1 MKPSSAEFSHSL
13 KSKEFSMQ
21 ARNRRV
27 FMLHAI
33 TGATALAAA
42 ATAQAADPSPGQTAS
57 DVPVKETDAYP
68 KSMGY
73 RLDTATVDKVKFPR
87 HEVAQK
93 CSECQLWSGKAGDQ
107 LGTCSFFKRPVP
119 PGGWCRNFKPKKA
132 A

>member
-1 MKPSSAEFSHSL
+1 
-13 KSKEFSMQ
+13 MQ

-27 FMLHAI
+27 FMLHAL
-33 TGATALAAA
+33 TGATALAVQS
-42 ATAQAADPSPGQTAS
+42 TAQGQAAEPAQTAS
-57 DVPVKETDAYP
+57 EVPVKETDAYP

-73 RLDTATVDKVKFPR
+73 RLDTANVDKAKFPR
-87 HEVAQK
+87 HEVSQK
-93 CSECQLWSGKAGDQ
+93 CSECQLWGGKAGDQ